1 MRKIIAALQLSLDGH
16 IEGPQGELDWV
27 DSWEDR
33 FGVCEQVDTCLL
45 GGAMYPGYE
54 GYWSAIQA
62 DPTGVLEFT
71 GRPPTSQEVAY
82 ARFAAMTDH
91 VVLSRSLRHAAWP
104 RTRIVRDLGAIRAL
118 KSLPG
123 RDMHAVGGAAFVASL
138 INAGL
143 VDELRLIVNPI
154 LLGPGKRLFGDV
166 TGRHALRLLDVA
178 MLTGGAVRMDYAL
191 RPGTDEPLATTL
203 LP

>member
-1 MRKIIAALQLSLDGH
+1 MRKIIAALQVSLDGL

-33 FGVCEQVDTCLL
+33 FEVCGQVDTCLL
-45 GGAMYPGYE
+45 GGGMYPCYE
-54 GYWSAIQA
+54 AYWSAIQA

-71 GRPPTSQEVAY
+71 GRPATPQEVDY
-82 ARFAAMTDH
+82 ARFAAATEH
-91 VVLSRSLRHAAWP
+91 VVLSRSLERAAWP
-104 RTRIVRDLGAIRAL
+104 QTRIVRDVADIRAL
-118 KSLPG
+118 KSRPG

-138 INAGL
+138 INADL

-166 TGRHALRLLDVA
+166 IARHTLRLLSTRV
-178 MLTGGAVRMDYAL
+178 LEGGAVRMEYAL
-191 RPGTDEPLATTL
+191 RP
-203 LP
+203 